1 MLQSSRALIVF
12 FFVLSFLLAGLSQ
25 AEEGRDQS
33 IEVRIPENSVLSD
46 GVIDKKEMASY
57 LVVANKQLVYLA
69 ENATS
74 EYAKRIDGSK
84 TSMPSGWMLMKD
96 GVTIKELKLDATG
109 EGAPPEARIMM
120 FRAAMKAI
128 ARRGQINA
136 GAIVYAGQVS
146 KENSQ
151 KVLAIEHEHRL
162 GISATKLIPVEVKD
176 QNLAFGEPVTQDK
189 PFQFFYDSQWEA
201 PTR

>member
-1 MLQSSRALIVF
+1 MYQSSKALTLPII
-12 FFVLSFLLAGLSQ
+12 LMSFLLTGLSQ
-25 AEEGRDQS
+25 AQEPEDQK
-33 IEVRIPENSVLSD
+33 IEVKIPENSVLSD
-46 GVIDKKEMASY
+46 GVIDKAEMARY
-57 LVVANKQLVYLA
+57 LVVANKQLAYLA

-74 EYAKRIDGSK
+74 EYAERIDGSK

-96 GVTIKELKLDATG
+96 GVTVKELKLDGSA
-109 EGAPPEARIMM
+109 EGAPPEALIVM

-146 KENSQ
+146 KENPQ

-162 GISATKLIPVEVKD
+162 GISATKLIPVEVHGDK
-176 QNLAFGEPVTQDK
+176 LAFGQALTQDK